1 MCLVYRLYLPK
12 NISSLGGITI
22 NRSVEIFGQTVE
34 VYIRGNSKQ
43 TVVIQTGMSC
53 SFYDWLPIIE
63 ELSQHF
69 TVVSYHRPGYGKSE
83 LGNTPRTARQVTKEL
98 HMLLNKLHIHEPI
111 ILIGHSYGGL
121 CAQHFAMLHE
131 DRLQAL
137 LLVDSTSMNLHR
149 LDELYLPISDQT
161 DSDDMWLQKYN
172 TYSKMD
178 VDTLYNE
185 LKPMLVD
192 QSRKYIEFS
201 TSPSLYKATV
211 SELSEWKNCAR
222 SIKKQHKTLEI
233 PLIVIG
239 RDPQYSIAQ
248 LIEGGMPKEEATQ
261 LEDMWQELIRE
272 QLHLSINSKYI
283 LAEHAGHGIEND
295 RPDIII
301 QVIQSLHKKKGS
313 N

>member
-69 TVVSYHRPGYGKSE
+69 TVFSYHRPGYGKSE

-149 LDELYLPISDQT
+149 LDELHLPVSDQT
-161 DSDDMWLQKYN
+161 DSDDMWLQKYH
-172 TYSKMD
+172 TYSNMD
-178 VDTLYNE
+178 ADALYNE
-185 LKPMLVD
+185 LKSMLGNTTK
-192 QSRKYIEFS
+192 QHIKFS
-201 TSPSLYKATV
+201 TSPSLYKATAA
-211 SELSEWKNCAR
+211 ELSEWKYCAC
-222 SIKKQHKTLEI
+222 SIKKQHKALEI

-239 RDPQYSIAQ
+239 RDPQYSVAQ

-261 LEDMWQELIRE
+261 LEAMWQELIRE
-272 QLHLSINSKYI
+272 QLHISINSQYI
-283 LAEHAGHGIEND
+283 LAEHASHGIEND
-295 RPDIII
+295 RPDTIIEAI
-301 QVIQSLHKKKGS
+301 HSLSIKKGS

>member
-1 MCLVYRLYLPK
+1 MYRFCLSK
-12 NISSLGGITI
+12 IISSLGGILIHTF
-22 NRSVEIFGQTVE
+22 VEILGENIE
-34 VYIRGNSKQ
+34 VYIKGSSKQ
-43 TVVIQTGMSC
+43 TVVIQTGMTC

-83 LGNTPRTARQVTKEL
+83 LGMHPRTTIQVAKEL
-98 HMLLNKLHIHEPI
+98 HMLLHELAIHEPI

-131 DRLQAL
+131 EQVKTL

-149 LDELYLPISDQT
+149 LDELHLPISDQT
-161 DSDDMWLQKYN
+161 DSDDIWLQKYN
-172 TYSKMD
+172 TYSRMD
-178 VDTLYNE
+178 ADALYTE
-185 LKPMLVD
+185 LKSMLVNITK
-192 QSRKYIEFS
+192 QHIKFS
-201 TSPSLYKATV
+201 TSPSLYKATA

-222 SIKKQHKTLEI
+222 SIKELNKILNL

-239 RDPQYSIAQ
+239 RDPHYSISQ
-248 LIEGGMPKEEATQ
+248 MIGGGMPKEEATQ
-261 LEDMWQELIRE
+261 LEAMWQELIRE
-272 QLHLSINSKYI
+272 QLNLSINNKYI

-301 QVIQSLHKKKGS
+301 EAIHSLQIKKGS

>member
-1 MCLVYRLYLPK
+1 M
-12 NISSLGGITI
+12 
-22 NRSVEIFGQTVE
+22 GQTIE
-34 VYIRGNSKQ
+34 VYIKGCNTQ
-43 TVVIQTGMSC
+43 TVVIQTGMGC
-53 SFYDWLPIIE
+53 SFYDWFPIIE
-63 ELSQHF
+63 KLSQHF

-83 LGNTPRTARQVTKEL
+83 LGNDSRTTRQATKEL
-98 HMLLNKLHIHEPI
+98 HMLLQKLDIHDPL

-131 DRLQAL
+131 NTLQAL
-137 LLVDSTSMNLHR
+137 ILVDSTSMNLHR
-149 LDELYLPISDQT
+149 LDELHLPISDQT

-178 VDTLYNE
+178 VDMLSNE
-185 LKPMLVD
+185 LKPMLAS
-192 QSRKYIEFS
+192 QSRQQIEFS
-201 TSPSLYKATV
+201 TSPSLYKATA

-222 SIKKQHKTLEI
+222 SLKELYKTLKV

-239 RDPQYSIAQ
+239 REPQYSIAQ
-248 LIEGGMPKEEATQ
+248 LIKGGMPIEEATQ
-261 LEDMWQELIRE
+261 LEAMWQELIHE
-272 QLHLSINSKYI
+272 QVHLSIHSQYI

-301 QVIQSLHKKKGS
+301 EAAHSLRIKKGS

>member
-1 MCLVYRLYLPK
+1 MK
-12 NISSLGGITI
+12 GS
-22 NRSVEIFGQTVE
+22 
-34 VYIRGNSKQ
+34 SKQ
-43 TVVIQTGMSC
+43 TVVIQTGMTC

-63 ELSQHF
+63 KLSQHF

-83 LGNTPRTARQVTKEL
+83 LGDYSRTTLQVTKEL
-98 HMLLNKLHIHEPI
+98 HLLLQKLDIHEPI

-131 DRLQAL
+131 DKLQAL
-137 LLVDSTSMNLHR
+137 ILVDSTSMNLHR
-149 LDELYLPISDQT
+149 LDELHLPISDET

-178 VDTLYNE
+178 VDMLSNE
-185 LKPMLVD
+185 LKPILAN
-192 QSRKYIEFS
+192 QSRQYIEFS
-201 TSPSLYKATV
+201 TSPTLYKATA
-211 SELSEWKNCAR
+211 SELSTWKNCAR
-222 SIKKQHKTLEI
+222 SIKELYKTLEV

-239 RDPQYSIAQ
+239 RDPQYSITQ
-248 LIEGGMPKEEATQ
+248 LTEGGMQKEEATQ
-261 LEDMWQELIRE
+261 LEAMWQELIHE
-272 QLHLSINSKYI
+272 QLQLSINSQYI

-301 QVIQSLHKKKGS
+301 EAVQSVRIKKGS

>member
-1 MCLVYRLYLPK
+1 MK
-12 NISSLGGITI
+12 QTI
-22 NRSVEIFGQTVE
+22 E
-34 VYIRGNSKQ
+34 VYIRGCSKQ
-43 TVVIQTGMSC
+43 TVVIQTGMTC

-63 ELSQHF
+63 KLSQHF

-83 LGNTPRTARQVTKEL
+83 LGNYSRTTLQVTKEL
-98 HMLLNKLHIHEPI
+98 HLLLQKLDIHEPI

-131 DRLQAL
+131 DKLEAL
-137 LLVDSTSMNLHR
+137 ILVDSTSMSLHR

-178 VDTLYNE
+178 VDMLYNE
-185 LKPMLVD
+185 LKPMLAN
-192 QSRKYIEFS
+192 QSRQQIEFS
-201 TSPSLYKATV
+201 TSPSLYKATA
-211 SELSEWKNCAR
+211 SELSEWKNCALSLKELYKR
-222 SIKKQHKTLEI
+222 LEI

-239 RDPQYSIAQ
+239 RDPQYSITQ
-248 LIEGGMPKEEATQ
+248 LTEGSMPKEEAIQ
-261 LEDMWQELIRE
+261 LETMWQELIHE
-272 QLHLSINSKYI
+272 QLQLSIHSQYI

-295 RPDIII
+295 RPDIITEA
-301 QVIQSLHKKKGS
+301 VHSLKIKKGS

>member
-1 MCLVYRLYLPK
+1 MK
-12 NISSLGGITI
+12 GS
-22 NRSVEIFGQTVE
+22 
-34 VYIRGNSKQ
+34 SKQ
-43 TVVIQTGMSC
+43 TVVIQTGMTC

-63 ELSQHF
+63 KLSQHF

-83 LGNTPRTARQVTKEL
+83 LGNHSRTTRQATKEL
-98 HMLLNKLHIHEPI
+98 HMLLQKLDIHDPI

-121 CAQHFAMLHE
+121 CAQHFAMLYE
-131 DRLQAL
+131 NKLQSL
-137 LLVDSTSMNLHR
+137 ILVDSTSMNLHR
-149 LDELYLPISDQT
+149 LDELHLPISDQT

-178 VDTLYNE
+178 VDMLSNE
-185 LKPMLVD
+185 LKTMLAD
-192 QSRKYIEFS
+192 QSRQQIEFS
-201 TSPSLYKATV
+201 TSPTLYKATA

-222 SIKKQHKTLEI
+222 SIKELYKTIEV

-239 RDPQYSIAQ
+239 RDPQYSITQ
-248 LIEGGMPKEEATQ
+248 LTEDGMQKEEATQ
-261 LEDMWQELIRE
+261 LEAMWQELIHE
-272 QLHLSINSKYI
+272 QLQISINSQYI

-301 QVIQSLHKKKGS
+301 EAVQSVRIKKGS